1 MNKNIE
7 KLERLKK
14 EFLNAAAALLQ
25 EMQDQDVSYIENY
38 PDYLP
43 SFDEFVCDFSDV
55 EFTEENN

>member
-1 MNKNIE
+1 MNKNVE
-7 KLERLKK
+7 KLEGLKK

-25 EMQDQDVSYIENY
+25 EMQNQDVSYIENY

-55 EFTEENN
+55 EFIEENK